1 MSGEFSINE
10 RYRLGLQDIKPNSKE
25 EVRYLRRVISTS
37 QRQIKSLLKNP
48 KKETVSYHSEDGPQ
62 RTTNKEEAKEY
73 KKVARRAA
81 ARLNE
86 IQKRKDDFDPK
97 KQTKDKVTGETKR
110 KRIFT
115 RKMVSGGG
123 GMMTTFKKGKSLI
136 EKMKDL

>member
-10 RYRLGLQDIKPNSKE
+10 KYRLGLQDVKPNSKE

-37 QRQIKSLLKNP
+37 QRQIKTLLKNP
-48 KKETVSYHSEDGPQ
+48 KKETVSFHSEDGPQ
-62 RTTNKEEAKEY
+62 KTTNKEEAKEY

-86 IQKRKDDFDPK
+86 VQKNKDDFDPK

-115 RKMVSGGG
+115 
-123 GMMTTFKKGKSLI
+123 
-136 EKMKDL
+136 DLW